1 MNLVIYQSNYGHTQR
16 YGEWIAE
23 ALEAPLIPLSQVVPQ
38 DIEAANRIIFGTS
51 IYAGTYQKLDRLS
64 EWFKEYPDKEFIFFG
79 VSVADPSDQATQ
91 EYLESCI
98 EKSLNPENFQDLKIF
113 LFQGGLDYSRLN
125 FVHRSMMWMMIKM
138 LKRKKDKSTEDQIMI
153 DGYGKKMDYVNRD
166 HIEPLVEHILQTAHH

>member
-23 ALEAPLIPLSQVVPQ
+23 ALEAPIIPLSQVTPQ
-38 DIEAANRIIFGTS
+38 DIEAADRIIFGTS

-64 EWFKEYPDKEFIFFG
+64 ELIKEYPDKEFIFFG
-79 VSVADPSDQATQ
+79 VSVADPSDQATR
-91 EYLESCI
+91 EYLESCV
-98 EKSLNPENFQDLKIF
+98 EKSLDPEIMQNLKLF
-113 LFQGGLDYSRLN
+113 FFQGGLDYGKLN

-166 HIEPLVEHILQTAHH
+166 NIEPLLEHVHQAVSH